1 MFRKLTVFFLL
12 LLLSTWYLPNVSAS
26 DLHDTAQQAMVD
38 GDIEGA
44 LSAYVDVLAKNPD
57 DSEALEVAVLLA
69 EQLGVNDLAMQL
81 IAADVERAVEL
92 GNITRIQASLK
103 LLGEASATLP
113 AWVDE
118 KLKAASVV
126 ESPQEADAQ
135 AWQELMGEAQQA
147 MQLGDLETATML
159 LEGAVLLSQEAFGP
173 NHWFTAVSMREMG
186 LAFRQLGDAETAD
199 SFYGEAFGVSAELLG
214 EGHPQTLYI
223 SALIAELY
231 EAAGAYPEAI
241 GMKEMNVAL
250 FEQSL
255 GANHALTLE
264 AMVRLAES
272 MQAAADNVA
281 ATAMMSQ
288 ACASYANAL
297 TQYHPKTL
305 QCEQWLARLHRDTGS
320 LNDAQATIDRIS
332 ENLRLSSNGISEFA
346 LRNMLD
352 LADVYIARGELQ
364 QAKDMLSGLILTA
377 RQIGSTKLSYTGKT
391 YLARILSSEGD
402 GDSATSVAED
412 VINHG
417 RVAWQSNPIEF
428 YNVLVELG
436 AYYQRQSR
444 FDEAEDAFQETLNAM
459 LELGGELHPTTL
471 VALNNLGNLYEQM
484 GLYDEAEPLL
494 KQTLGGMEQT
504 FGLSHPQ
511 TSRTRNNLALLHE
524 SQGNFREAEPLYLTS
539 YQHLSSSLG
548 ENHIDAIGMQN
559 NLAYLYMLMEKY
571 DSAAEMFEQLVER
584 WSITAGPEHQDAL
597 KSLNNLGRVYHKQG
611 RLDEARQTVSQA
623 LASRRSTLG
632 DKHIDTVR
640 SLIDMGV
647 ISLDQGLLDD
657 AARDLELALKTAE
670 EVIGDQH
677 PYTFEALNNLAKV
690 REAKNQLAAA
700 VSLRELGLERRSQ
713 FLDRM
718 LWVTGENAREGYM
731 RLHRPELDDY
741 LRLLASV
748 DDPERGKKAIEVSLQ
763 RKGLLLKITSEIE
776 QISQMSKEPR
786 IALIAAS
793 LEEARK
799 DLASLTLSGPTAE
812 TQGRHSEALYDLELR
827 VNELQG
833 ELGRASARY
842 RSSIAGTNADTLED
856 ALPDNTALVD
866 YLMYSDNGEGKALA
880 SVMIKKDGEVTYE
893 LVRFPDSAQMTL
905 AIQEYR
911 ELIQDDLADED
922 ELLEV
927 GMVAHELVWL
937 PIEDVI
943 GDLEYVYLIP
953 DGVLNILPFNALVNE
968 DEEYLVQ
975 TTDLHILTSGRDL
988 LPNEY
993 ELARG
998 DYMILAGP
1006 DYDADGVVDE
1016 SQIAAAEGRRSAALK
1031 VGIRGAGSGLR
1042 GLNFAPLPGA
1052 EEEGRV
1058 ITDRVDEGGAGDQT
1072 EVYFGNDAQEQVLAS
1087 MSSTPEVL
1095 HVATHGFFLE
1105 ADESLRKRL
1114 LKMQRSAEIQVPPPG
1129 DNPLLRAG
1137 LAFAGINTNAQ
1148 FLGDIDTMND
1158 GVLTALEVL
1167 GLDLSGTRL
1176 VVLSACETG
1185 LGEIHEGEGV
1195 YGLRRSFQEAGVAE
1209 VVSSLWEVSDAGTQ
1223 AMMTDFYDRIV
1234 AGIPAREALRETQ
1247 LALIDSP
1254 EWGYPYIWSAFM
1266 IVGSYESAG
1275 IAIQ

>member
-1 MFRKLTVFFLL
+1 MFRKLTVLFLL
-12 LLLSTWYLPNVSAS
+12 LSSSASLPLAIAS
-26 DLHDTAQQAMVD
+26 DLRSAAEQAMMD
-38 GDIEGA
+38 GDVEGA
-44 LSAYVDVLAKNPD
+44 LSAYVEILAESPD
-57 DSEALEVAVLLA
+57 DAEALELAVLLA
-69 EQLGVNDLAMQL
+69 EQAEINELAMQL
-81 IAADVERAVEL
+81 LRADVERAVEL
-92 GNITRIQASLK
+92 GEKARVQASLK
-103 LLGEASATLP
+103 RLGDVAASLP
-113 AWVDE
+113 SWVDE
-118 KLKAASVV
+118 KVENASVV
-126 ESPQEADAQ
+126 ETAREADAQ
-135 AWQELMGEAQQA
+135 AWQELLGEAQGA
-147 MQLGDLETATML
+147 MQSGDLQTAAML
-159 LEGAVLLSQEAFGP
+159 LEGAVMLAQETFGP
-173 NHWFTAVSMREMG
+173 NHWYTVVSMREMG
-186 LAFRQLGDAETAD
+186 LAARQLGDAETAD
-199 SFYGEAFGVSAELLG
+199 SFYGEAFGVSVELLG
-214 EGHPQTLYI
+214 QGHPQTLYI
-223 SALIAELY
+223 SALMAELY
-231 EAAGAYPEAI
+231 EAAGAYPEAMS
-241 GMKEMNVAL
+241 MKEMSVAA

-288 ACASYANAL
+288 ACTSYTEAL
-297 TQYHPKTL
+297 TRYHSDTL

-320 LNDAQATIDRIS
+320 LNDALAVVDRIS
-332 ENLRLSSNGISEFA
+332 ESLRRSTDGVSELA

-352 LADVYIARGELQ
+352 LADIYIARGETQ

-377 RQIGSTKLSYTGKT
+377 RQIGSTDLSFTGKT

-402 GDSATSVAED
+402 SASAALVAED
-412 VINHG
+412 VVSYG
-417 RVAWQSNPIEF
+417 RTVWQDNPLEL

-436 AYYQRQSR
+436 AYYQRLSQ
-444 FDEAEDAFQETLNAM
+444 FDDAESAFSETLNAM

-471 VALNNLGNLYEQM
+471 VAMNNLGNLYEQM

-494 KQTLGGMEQT
+494 KQTLEGMEQT

-511 TSRTRNNLALLHE
+511 TSRIRNNLALLYE

-539 YQHLSSSLG
+539 YDHLSRTLG
-548 ENHIDAIGMQN
+548 ENHVDAIGMQN

-584 WSITAGPEHQDAL
+584 WSVTAGAERQDAL

-611 RLDEARQTVSQA
+611 RLDEARQAVSRA

-632 DKHIDTVR
+632 EKHIDTVR
-640 SLIDMGV
+640 SLIDLGV
-647 ISLDQGLLDD
+647 ISLDQGLLEE
-657 AARDLELALKTAE
+657 AAKDLELALKTAE
-670 EVIGDQH
+670 EVVGEQH

-690 REAKNQLAAA
+690 REAQNQLSAA
-700 VSLRELGLERRSQ
+700 VDLRELGLERRSE
-713 FLDRM
+713 FFDRM

-731 RLHRPELDDY
+731 RLHRPELDEY

-748 DDPERGKKAIEVSLQ
+748 EDPERGKKAIEVSLQ

-776 QISQMSKEPR
+776 QISQISTDPR
-786 IALIAAS
+786 MASIAAA
-793 LEEARK
+793 LETARK

-833 ELGRASARY
+833 ELGRASTRY
-842 RSSIAGTNADTLED
+842 RSSIAGTNADTLEE

-866 YLMYSDNGEGKALA
+866 YLMYDDNGEGRALA
-880 SVMIKKDGEVTYE
+880 GVMIKESGEVTYE
-893 LVRFPDSAQMTL
+893 LVKFPDSSQMNS

-927 GMVAHELVWL
+927 GMIAHELVWL

-988 LPNEY
+988 IPNEY
-993 ELARG
+993 ELVQG
-998 DYMILAGP
+998 EYVILAGP
-1006 DYDADGVVDE
+1006 DYDADGVVE
-1016 SQIAAAEGRRSAALK
+1016 EEQIIAAEGRRSAALK

-1058 ITDRVDEGGAGDQT
+1058 ITDRVDQGGAGDQS
-1072 EVYFGNDAQEQVLAS
+1072 EVYFGDDAQEQVLAS

-1148 FLGDIDTMND
+1148 FLGDIDTVND

-1167 GLDLSGTRL
+1167 SLDLAGTRL

-1209 VVSSLWEVSDAGTQ
+1209 VISSLWEVSDAGTQ

-1234 AGIPAREALRETQ
+1234 AGVPAREALRETQ

-1254 EWGYPYIWSAFM
+1254 QWGYPYIWSAFM

-1275 IAIQ
+1275 ITIQ